1 MGADRAPFQD
11 VAHKLL
17 IPVLPSERFYDGV
30 VAAGDLIAR
39 EGGTI
44 TFLFTKLRP
53 PPEVVEQE
61 DQGFDP
67 ALDPDVELAQED
79 VDALDAW
86 RDEMVADLAEARDLL
101 RERGIGDDQVTTRF
115 ADLDIP
121 PARAIADEAAAGG
134 FDLVVLPRGA
144 MAGMPDLMEG
154 GAPLEI
160 AAAVQELADDGVRL
174 MVT

>member
-1 MGADRAPFQD
+1 MAL
-11 VAHKLL
+11 KLL

-30 VAAGDLIAR
+30 VAAGDLLAR

-53 PPEVVEQE
+53 PPEVVEHA
-61 DQGFDP
+61 DQGFEP
-67 ALDPDVELAQED
+67 NLDPDIELATED
-79 VDALDAW
+79 TDALDAW

-101 RERGIGDDQVTTRF
+101 RERGIGDNQVEARF

-144 MAGMPDLMEG
+144 MIGLPDLMEG
-154 GAPLEI
+154 GAPVEI
-160 AAAVQELADDGVRL
+160 ASAVQELAEDGVRL